1 MIVPPLKLG
10 HGRMIKCHGTM
21 LDVITC
27 LKDKLYK
34 QKGLLIA
41 LDFLNHW
48 GRVPH
53 ICVNKLTVI
62 GSDNGLS
69 PDQSQAIIWT
79 NAGTVLIGPL
89 GINFSRIV
97 IKHYTFSIK
106 KMHLKMTCGKW
117 RPHCLGLSV
126 LKSKLHGRRR
136 EMGSQCVLIERLT
149 IYYHYCRAVW
159 NIMLLC
165 YIGNQLLRAIC
176 EFIDLTPWLML
187 NHYVRNIEPELIQ
200 WPGRIKVKFSKRNA
214 N

>member
-1 MIVPPLKLG
+1 MPWNNVGRDYMPKRQTIQAKG
-10 HGRMIKCHGTM
+10 HLNSPR
-21 LDVITC
+21 
-27 LKDKLYK
+27 
-34 QKGLLIA
+34 
-41 LDFLNHW
+41 FLNHW
-48 GRVPH
+48 GRVTH

-97 IKHYTFSIK
+97 IKHHTFSIK
-106 KMHLKMTCGKW
+106 KMHLKMSCGKW

-136 EMGSQCVLIERLT
+136 EMGSQCVLIERVT
-149 IYYHYCRAVW
+149 IYYYYYCRAVW
-159 NIMLLC
+159 NIMLLLLC
-165 YIGNQLLRAIC
+165 YIGNQLFRVIC

-187 NHYVRNIEPELIQ
+187 NYYVRNIEPELIQ